1 MSSLFDSISLIFCL
15 FPFHPQLVFRLLF
28 TLNAT
33 QVKPK
38 MVFAVLM
45 SFIHVCSFPFSL
57 DPYDSLS
64 LHSFALLFVCH
75 NELNATQVKPKMVM
89 TVFAVL
95 MSRDF
100 QPNMDSK
107 K

>member
-1 MSSLFDSISLIFCL
+1 MDQ
-15 FPFHPQLVFRLLF
+15 P
-28 TLNAT
+28 
-33 QVKPK
+33 
-38 MVFAVLM
+38 
-45 SFIHVCSFPFSL
+45 
-57 DPYDSLS
+57 
-64 LHSFALLFVCH
+64 ALLFLH
-75 NELNATQVKPKMVM
+75 TYSTYLRALEINIFYSQVKPKMVM